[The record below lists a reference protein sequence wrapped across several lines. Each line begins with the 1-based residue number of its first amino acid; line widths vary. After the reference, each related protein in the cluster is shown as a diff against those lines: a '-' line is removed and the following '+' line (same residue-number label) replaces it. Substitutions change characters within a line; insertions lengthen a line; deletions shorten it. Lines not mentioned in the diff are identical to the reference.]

1 MVAALIIL
9 ALIGGAAVVICLV
22 AARKPDRFSIV
33 RRTSIAAPPERIFP
47 LIEDLRAHQGW
58 SPFDQ
63 DRSLRRTHSGAPRGK
78 GAVYE
83 WEGSRKAGSGR
94 LAIVESAPPSW
105 VRMRLEMFRP
115 FKADNTVEFTLEQ
128 NGAGTLTTWA
138 MQGRQPF
145 MAKLMSTFIDCDKM
159 VGGQFEQGLAK
170 LKTLAEG

>member
-1 MVAALIIL
+1 MLAALMIL
-9 ALIGGAAVVICLV
+9 ALIGGRGCGRCLA
-22 AARKPDRFSIV
+22 AARRRDRFSIV
-33 RRTSIAAPPERIFP
+33 RQTSIAAPSERIFP

-63 DRSLRRTHSGAPRGK
+63 DPSLRRTHPGAPRGK
-78 GAVYE
+78 GPR
-83 WEGSRKAGSGR
+83 WGGSRKAGSGR
-94 LAIVESAPPSW
+94 LAIVESAPPTW

-115 FKADNTVEFTLEQ
+115 FKADNTVEFTPEQ